1 MADTLIPLA
10 TTDEK
15 DISMVGGPVD
25 LGTGYVPEEKTPVP
39 AEPPP
44 RSLANPPSREI
55 QGNDLSEFPDD
66 PMGEF
71 PDDETADLRDTY
83 RSVKDT
89 DPVRNSEINRISKET
104 GEDPA
109 YVDEHYDEMKKT
121 LGETPESKFDDIKKN
136 SPKTAK
142 WLEDANNMALVH
154 DDLDQ
159 LPEIERLAAQ
169 RMHGQDYLSGDP
181 SEKYA
186 PKRYPDLEIGVNNAL
201 LMAARTPVGV
211 YNGMMALTNIKL
223 REKGLPQ
230 IETPKIL
237 YDNPLTRRLE
247 EENQR
252 LFKLTPNSKLS
263 PFSLAGD
270 TVSSLGNLE
279 FGKALDSSAQFA
291 DTLWSQII
299 QNAPTQAALLASAM
313 YGAPN
318 AGLMFMGAGSA
329 GQSYKENK
337 DKGLDEA
344 VSQLNATTKGAIE
357 AVFEN
362 FGTLGLFKKTMNSIY
377 RKFGEQTLKQVAKDF
392 AKTMGVHFFGEGLV
406 EEGLTSIAQD
416 LTDYVTGV
424 NPDALKGMVGRYV
437 DSALVGGFSAVSMTA
452 PSAAATGAA
461 RAQATQQVKKD
472 LQTYKDMGDAVG
484 RLKLTDINR
493 PAIANL
499 LEQATDGTDIKEV
512 FVDPDKIDLL
522 FQQET
527 KGGQPAS
534 EENPHAIKATNPVE
548 FAAEMGIL
556 KEYEEAKST
565 GTKIKI
571 PYAKFLEKLVKTN
584 YYSALENDITF
595 DAKKASANEL
605 AEDQKRADELEKQ
618 AAEAETPEQKRA
630 AEVAAGLDAHKKART
645 QELVKAG
652 RSVTEAR
659 LLAETE
665 VQYIQR
671 RAGDMG
677 KDPLEMAKN
686 VAPIQAVSD
695 VPGGALEQGQDLSQ
709 PEPHVLL
716 QMDEDDSKNVID
728 ASDRFSQEA
737 KQKAKDAAAYPELM
751 EHLGSVRELSQHEL
765 KLISIEVDELRE
777 ANDLSDENRDGDIL
791 DANNAR
797 LDFLVKVV
805 EQSQEI
811 LKRNEDGTPNG
822 VLFNK
827 KEGNKPLEQ
836 KWEIRK
842 NDGGP
847 GYEVFK
853 DGKYES
859 QFDIKKNAVEY
870 VKEQKMF
877 EKQTPSERLLTK
889 FKNRFGFSSKNTAM
903 NKVDREAIA
912 AIDRAQNPKKGPY
925 VADKKIPG
933 TGWAPN
939 YAAEPT
945 GTIGVPGISTPN
957 IYQGSKNKHID
968 PFTWADMKY
977 EATKKLITK
986 HTEGNVPLVI
996 HTSSD
1001 LVGADYYIE
1010 LMAPGTVVNM
1020 YLLPVEHGTGFSD
1033 NVARQLFPGNPSR
1046 KRQIS
1051 AAQNLKAKGIEVNL
1065 IEPTAE
1071 DIVKASS
1078 AKNVAALLGVKP
1090 TEVIAALN
1098 KWMEP
1103 KHGLRLVKGD
1113 KLFQKDNLP
1122 AVVQQPTL
1130 SPLGFFSQVEVE
1142 VQKMD
1147 FKSMPAKDL
1156 LGRIENIQGIKKE
1169 ELEWMG
1175 LREWLEAVT
1184 ADSQKPAEKF
1194 WGVYDVTGGTP
1205 TLLSSHVSEEFAAQ
1219 EADYNSNRPGTDRK
1233 FEIKEY
1239 TQQNDGKVTKEEVID
1254 FIKNNGVKVEQV
1266 VLSEDFNSAKVP
1278 RLIGDLPLYEE
1289 LSWNDGVVVPP
1300 SRDWIHDEA
1309 NSIMN
1314 ESDMS
1319 DAGDHNY
1326 FGSAWG
1332 EKTLEF
1338 LPDILETLDL
1348 EYEKDEDGNP
1358 LLEIE
1363 WAKPKREGQPWT
1375 SYSHFPVD
1383 IGGVKFAPDEKEA
1396 LLRKIESKLDSKLDS
1411 EFRDKAEELA
1421 ESNYYNSG
1429 MAEYK
1434 YTERETSYDLVGN
1447 DESGEYYCP
1456 DNGEH
1461 YSGNITEAQLELSDW
1476 LLENGKIET
1485 QEQRDERHAEQGDD
1499 DGGTPVAGQRYT
1511 LPIGPQPPP
1520 DVNSPSGKTSYDN
1533 YVIEGGTNYREL
1545 ILKLPSGQKG
1555 GDFDKSHHSQDNILA
1570 FVRVTDAKSE
1580 SGGKKL
1586 VIQEVQSDWNKFQW
1600 LNGVKD
1606 DAKVAALAAP
1616 LEGIKKQE
1624 FEVQGQSNNAAAEV
1638 QKIWLQNGHDPETTL
1653 GEILEFINRE
1663 NENDFLTAPNVRDD
1677 QQLQAAAKEFR
1688 RLSSEHHRLMLE
1700 RHKVEQEVMIEENK
1714 QYRSV
1719 PDGPF
1724 IRNDNWISLAVKR
1737 ILRLAVE
1744 QGYESIAWFPAD
1756 VHTER
1761 WGTSNISWQ
1770 KKEGGGFEIVNK
1782 DSGTRGE
1789 KTFETAGQA
1798 ENYINETFVKRG
1810 EQLKWEV
1817 KELGAHWLVA
1827 STEQSGGN
1835 FNGMNLEEEAR
1846 NRGLLL
1852 ERRGVRVTTK
1862 DELIE
1867 LLKKTSRDDEYS
1879 PALADSIWKQ
1889 MQEGD
1894 SGSKEP
1900 RREFYENL
1908 YNKKVLKAFEAALK
1922 KLDKNAK
1929 VEKIR
1934 MGDIADASA
1943 FEGNPTPYQVTLTPD
1958 LKAAVQKGL
1967 PLFQQE
1973 STITRGFYDRMKKVI
1988 GLLPA
1993 ANWSTALHELSHSW
2007 FAEMGEDIAELRARD
2022 ASTLTDKQ
2030 RQLIKDG
2037 DTLLAWLGAASFA
2050 EVTDEQQEKFARA
2063 MEAYFAEGK
2072 APSKELRSAFKRFSE
2087 WLTKLGRTFKDMG
2100 IEMSPE
2106 VSDVFGRLLATQE
2119 QMDAARAEMNETNDV
2134 GTFGAKGEKAGAILQ
2149 AWSAARDAA
2158 DDEFH
2163 AEVIADM
2170 KRQAS
2175 ATYREQKEKVEA
2187 EVIAEVNNEPVYKA
2201 IAYLTKGTDP
2211 EGKPLEPGIQKLKL
2225 SKKILNQ
2232 MFKPAQLEKLPR
2244 GISHKDGVHPDLVA
2258 QMLGFRNGSEMVL
2271 QMVAAE
2277 KKADLITRLTD
2288 ERMKQRFP
2296 GLLDTPEVSEKALEA
2311 LHNDKKARLL
2321 RLQLEALAEH
2331 ALPKLME
2338 AGKMLIRRV
2347 PSDEQVRT
2355 QARNTINGKKMAD
2368 IRPIIYQR
2376 AEVKASRMAADAYA
2390 KGDIPL
2396 AFEHKRNEIYNHQLY
2411 LEAKKVQ
2418 KFQERAEKLF
2428 DKVSKADEKLAKSYN
2443 MDMVNAAR
2451 AVLATYGIGDE
2462 TASPES
2468 FLQVMAQNDKDTYE
2482 VISALVGYATQNA
2495 KNLDDMT
2502 YEEYEGLFQSV
2513 NSLWELARESR
2524 KFTTMEEALELEV
2537 VREAIVAS
2545 LSEYTKKNA
2554 GRMNRTPTDKDKR
2567 NIGFL
2572 GALASIRRVEHW
2584 ADSIGGR
2591 NSAVSKYFVKPVID
2605 AITQYRLKR
2614 SEVNKRLI
2622 EILKPF
2628 KGEANSN
2635 VPIVANELNEGFQF
2649 ENVGRLM
2656 GAILHTGND
2665 SNIFKML
2672 RGESSKANPEG
2683 WGGVDAEGNLDRS
2696 KWQAFM
2702 KRMYSEKVIEKR
2714 HMDAIQAIW
2723 DLFEEIKP
2731 FVQKAHKQMY
2741 GHYFSEITANELV
2754 TPFGVYRGGYMPAIA
2769 DPLRSTDA
2777 AKRHDTD
2784 DHFENAGSQMPQINR
2799 GMTKQRLNNYATPLH
2814 MDLRMVPNHMDK
2826 ALKLAFI
2833 GPAYKQANRLMNDN
2847 QIREALNAYD
2857 PAIFDSMIKPWLER
2871 IVSQMAVTPAKTA
2884 GGRFFDKLW
2893 IAARTRT
2900 GLQLM
2905 PGNIP
2910 NIMEQFFGI
2919 VVANAK
2925 VDAKYLSGSFFHFR
2939 KNPEGYGN
2947 WIRSKSDWMKT
2958 KSDESTFELNT
2969 QLQALNGA
2977 TGKGWEWAQIATKHA
2992 YIGQIVMQA
3001 YVDNTVWGGAYNQA
3015 VAEGRTEKQSIAD
3028 ADKAVRLTQGT
3039 FNVEDISNF
3048 ETGPAFIRMF
3058 TQFGTYF
3065 NMVLNLSWTQF
3076 QQIHNDFGITSG
3088 PGSVKALMLF
3098 SAVFWIPSVLS
3109 LVLKKAWAGDLG
3121 ADEDGD
3127 GENIDDYLWM
3137 LFTAPRDAVLA
3148 SIPVAG
3154 PALKL
3159 VLVNFWNDKH
3169 YDDKL
3174 ASAPA
3179 QSIGES
3185 LKAFKSVPKALAN
3198 QDESAQEKL
3207 NRTAIS
3213 DASTLLGLL
3222 TGLPLRPV
3230 GKAVN
3235 YGIKKAGES
3244 E

>member
-71 PDDETADLRDTY
+71 PDDESADLRDTY

-223 REKGLPQ
+223 REKGLPE

-237 YDNPLTRRLE
+237 YDNPITRRLE
-247 EENQR
+247 EENKF
-252 LFKLTPNSKLS
+252 LMTLTPNSALS
-263 PFSLAGD
+263 PFELI
-270 TVSSLGNLE
+270 
-279 FGKALDSSAQFA
+279 GKGEVGQAAN
-291 DTLWSQII
+291 TLFSQII
-299 QNAPTQAALLASAM
+299 QNAPTQAALLASAL
-313 YGAPN
+313 YGAPA
-318 AGLMFMGAGSA
+318 AGLAFMGAGSA

-337 DKGLDEA
+337 DKGLGEA
-344 VSQLNATTKGAIE
+344 VSQLNATAKGAIE

-362 FGTLGLFKKTMNSIY
+362 FGTLGMFKRTMNSIY

-499 LEQATDGTDIKEV
+499 LEQATEGTDIKEV

-527 KGGQPAS
+527 KGAPSS

-595 DAKKASANEL
+595 DIKKASANEL

-645 QELVKAG
+645 QEFVKAG
-652 RSVTEAR
+652 RSMTEAR
-659 LLAETE
+659 ALAETE
-665 VQYIQR
+665 VQRISK
-671 RAGDMG
+671 RADDMG
-677 KDPLEMAKN
+677 KDPLEYAKS

-695 VPGGALEQGQDLSQ
+695 VPGGALEQDQDLSQ

-751 EHLGSVRELSQHEL
+751 EHLGEARTLTNDELSEVG
-765 KLISIEVDELRE
+765 IEVDLLIK
-777 ANDLSDENRDGDIL
+777 ANEMADENRDGDII
-791 DANNAR
+791 DRNNDR
-797 LDFLVKVV
+797 LDFFERVV
-805 EQSQEI
+805 EQSLAI
-811 LKRNEDGTPNG
+811 AKAR
-822 VLFNK
+822 
-827 KEGNKPLEQ
+827 EGAAPESAAPEKSQ

-870 VKEQKMF
+870 VKKQKLF

-889 FKNRFGFSSKNTAM
+889 FKNRFGFTDKPVADKRTAVQ
-903 NKVDREAIA
+903 KAEDQAAIE

-1078 AKNVAALLGVKP
+1078 AKNVAVLLGVKP

-1113 KLFQKDNLP
+1113 KLYQKDNLP

-1175 LREWLEAVT
+1175 LREWLTARDIESRLPAAGPTYAVFKKGD
-1184 ADSQKPAEKF
+1184 ADAEPLSLMQ
-1194 WGVYDVTGGTP
+1194 GTREGAERWMKNYA
-1205 TLLSSHVSEEFAAQ
+1205 TLDS
-1219 EADYNSNRPGTDRK
+1219 ADMEIREVPDPTDR
-1233 FEIKEY
+1233 
-1239 TQQNDGKVTKEEVID
+1239 TGKVSKPELLE
-1254 FIKNNGVKVEQV
+1254 FIRNNGVKVEQV
-1266 VLSEDFNSAKVP
+1266 VGADSFEREPTLLPPP
-1278 RLIGDLPLYEE
+1278 RTERTNTDELPLDTE
-1289 LSWNDGVVVPP
+1289 LHWDDGVVQDPDSQWVY
-1300 SRDWIHDEA
+1300 DEG
-1309 NSIMN
+1309 SYYLW
-1314 ESDMS
+1314 ESGWS
-1319 DAGDHNY
+1319 GEKGDHNY
-1326 FGSAWG
+1326 FGEEWG
-1332 EKTLEF
+1332 EKVNET
-1338 LPDILETLDL
+1338 ILENLDDANL
-1348 EYEKDEDGNP
+1348 IESYEKDEDGKP
-1358 LLEIE
+1358 LIEIE
-1363 WAKPKREGQPWT
+1363 WERHGTEPSGFSGIVFHSADETLSKQRERKLI
-1375 SYSHFPVD
+1375 SKIHD
-1383 IGGVKFAPDEKEA
+1383 A
-1396 LLRKIESKLDSKLDS
+1396 LDG
-1411 EFRDKAEELA
+1411 EFRDQAEE
-1421 ESNYYNSG
+1421 
-1429 MAEYK
+1429 MAEEYYRDNYEYAERV
-1434 YTERETSYDLVGN
+1434 YTERETGWTLTGN
-1447 DESGEYYCP
+1447 DEQGYYSNELGRTINESIDEAQVQLLTHMLDHGVIETEEMRNEREEEAREKEEAERQERIDSGEEVEVP
-1456 DNGEH
+1456 VLPGATTEINPRVM
-1461 YSGNITEAQLELSDW
+1461 YSG
-1476 LLENGKIET
+1476 
-1485 QEQRDERHAEQGDD
+1485 
-1499 DGGTPVAGQRYT
+1499 
-1511 LPIGPQPPP
+1511 PIGPKPPAGANTP
-1520 DVNSPSGKTSYDN
+1520 TGGARWGSYS
-1533 YVIEGGTNYREL
+1533 VPGGQNYREIRL
-1545 ILKLPSGQKG
+1545 VLPGNEFSS
-1555 GDFDKSHHSQDNILA
+1555 SHW
-1570 FVRVTDAKSE
+1570 SE
-1580 SGGKKL
+1580 SGVLAHIRLTDRVDAEGRKTL
-1586 VIQEVQSDWNKFQW
+1586 AVEEVQSDLHQAGREKGYRGE
-1600 LNGVKD
+1600 LI
-1606 DAKVAALAAP
+1606 
-1616 LEGIKKQE
+1616 EGQDRTGPPPGWSSPTHDEKKGW
-1624 FEVQGQSNNAAAEV
+1624 VMDGPNAHQVYNQTTRESAIAEA
-1638 QKIWLQNGHDPETTL
+1638 WDTHD
-1653 GEILEFINRE
+1653 NSR
-1663 NENDFLTAPNVRDD
+1663 
-1677 QQLQAAAKEFR
+1677 QL
-1688 RLSSEHHRLMLE
+1688 
-1700 RHKVEQEVMIEENK
+1700 
-1714 QYRSV
+1714 V
-1719 PDGPF
+1719 PDAPF
-1724 IRNDNWISLAVKR
+1724 KNTEAWSALVMKR
-1737 ILRLAVE
+1737 VLRLAVE
-1744 QGYESIAWFPAD
+1744 EGYDAVAWFPGE

-1761 WGTSNISWQ
+1761 WGTERVAWV
-1770 KKEGGGFEIVNK
+1770 KKEPLHQGG
-1782 DSGTRGE
+1782 
-1789 KTFETAGQA
+1789 ETAYHLVHDEPHKRFFASRNESSHSSLPTGRVFNYGDVSGSIEDAEKAAIAAVKELSDSAKKPYWLVGSVGQA
-1798 ENYINETFVKRG
+1798 GGNAGGVNIEAAARERGLQLEKRG
-1810 EQLKWEV
+1810 ERVTSIEELKKV
-1817 KELGAHWLVA
+1817 VA
-1827 STEQSGGN
+1827 STLGRDHNDRSLQ
-1835 FNGMNLEEEAR
+1835 NLTE
-1846 NRGLLL
+1846 
-1852 ERRGVRVTTK
+1852 
-1862 DELIE
+1862 
-1867 LLKKTSRDDEYS
+1867 
-1879 PALADSIWKQ
+1879 SIWKQ

-1894 SGSKEP
+1894 SGVKEP
-1900 RREFYENL
+1900 RREGFEFFYDKML
-1908 YNKKVLKAFEAALK
+1908 PKVVQGILK
-1922 KLDKNAK
+1922 KLDKSAK
-1929 VEKIR
+1929 VAPAKVDALGTQSAMNAGQPV
-1934 MGDIADASA
+1934 MG
-1943 FEGNPTPYQVTLTPD
+1943 VTLTPE

-1967 PLFQQE
+1967 PLFQNDQ
-1973 STITRGFYDRMKKVI
+1973 TITRGFYDRMKKVI

-2007 FAEMGEDIAELRARD
+2007 FAEMGEDITELRARD

-2072 APSKELRSAFKRFSE
+2072 APSKELKSAFKRFGE
-2087 WLTKLGRTFKDMG
+2087 WLTKLGRTFKEMG

-2106 VSDVFGRLLATQE
+2106 VSDVFGRMLATQE
-2119 QMDAARAEMNETNDV
+2119 QMDAARAEMNETNEA
-2134 GTFGAKGEKAGAILQ
+2134 GTFGASGEKAGAILQ

-2163 AEVIADM
+2163 DEVVADM

-2175 ATYREQKEKVEA
+2175 ATYREQKQKVEA
-2187 EVIAEVNNEPVYKA
+2187 EVIAEVNAEPVYKA
-2201 IAYLTKGTDP
+2201 IAYLSKGTYPD
-2211 EGKPLEPGIQKLKL
+2211 GTPLDKNIQRLKL

-2244 GISHKDGVHPDLVA
+2244 GISHKDGAHPDLVA
-2258 QMLGFRNGSEMVL
+2258 TMLGFRNGSEMVM
-2271 QMVAAE
+2271 QMVMAE
-2277 KKADLITRLTD
+2277 KKADLIARLTD

-2376 AEVKASRMAADAYA
+2376 AEVKASRMAAEAYA

-2428 DKVSKADEKLAKSYN
+2428 DKVAKSDEKLAKSYN

-2462 TASPES
+2462 DASPES
-2468 FLQVMAQNDKDTYE
+2468 FLKVMAQNDKDTYE
-2482 VISALVGYATQNA
+2482 VISALVDYATQNA

-2524 KFTTMEEALELEV
+2524 KFATAEEKLELEV

-2567 NIGFL
+2567 NVYML
-2572 GALASIRRVEHW
+2572 GLAAAVRRMEHW
-2584 ADSIGGR
+2584 AESIGGG
-2591 NSAVSKYFVKPVID
+2591 AISKYMVLPVID
-2605 AITQYRLKR
+2605 SITQYRLKKA
-2614 SEVNKRLI
+2614 EIDKRLL
-2622 EILKPF
+2622 EIIKPF
-2628 KGEANSN
+2628 KAEMTGQ
-2635 VPIVANELNEGFQF
+2635 PIVANELNEGFRF

-2665 SNIFKML
+2665 SNLFKML
-2672 RGESSKANPEG
+2672 RGESSAANPDG
-2683 WGGVDAEGNLDRS
+2683 WGALDAEGNLDRS

-2731 FVQKAHKQMY
+2731 LAQKAHKQMY

-2754 TPFGVYRGGYMPAIA
+2754 TPFGVYRGGYMPAIG
-2769 DPLRSTDA
+2769 DPIRSPDA
-2777 AKRHDTD
+2777 AKRNDND
-2784 DHFENAGSQMPQINR
+2784 DHFENAGSQMPQLNR
-2799 GMTKQRLNNYATPLH
+2799 GFTKQRLQNYATPLH
-2814 MDLRMVPNHMDK
+2814 MDLRMVPHHMDK
-2826 ALKLAFI
+2826 SLRFAYI
-2833 GPAYKQANRLMNDN
+2833 GPAYKQALTLVNDN
-2847 QIREALNAYD
+2847 QVRAALDAYD
-2857 PAIFDSMIKPWLER
+2857 PAIVKDMILPWLER
-2871 IVSQMAVTPAKTA
+2871 SASQLQVTPAKTA
-2884 GGRFFDKLW
+2884 AGRAFDKFLV
-2893 IAARTRT
+2893 AARSRT
-2900 GLQLM
+2900 GMQLM

-2910 NIMEQFFGI
+2910 NALEQLTGI
-2919 VVANAK
+2919 VVAAAK
-2925 VDAKYLSGSFFHFR
+2925 VNPKYLTGAMAR
-2939 KNPEGYGN
+2939 KMRSPFDHAAWVN
-2947 WIRSKSDWMKT
+2947 SKSAWMRA
-2958 KSDESTFELNT
+2958 KSDDSTFETQNQLRAILN
-2969 QLQALNGA
+2969 A
-2977 TGKGWEWAQIATKHA
+2977 TGKTMEFAEAVKKHA
-2992 YIGQIVMQA
+2992 YIAQKVTQGF
-3001 YVDNTVWGGAYNQA
+3001 VDGVVWDGAYNQA
-3015 VAEGRTEKQSIAD
+3015 IAQGRTEKQAVLA

-3039 FNVEDISNF
+3039 FNPEDISRF
-3048 ETGPAFIRMF
+3048 ESGSALARMF
-3058 TQFGTYF
+3058 SQFATYF
-3065 NMVLNLSWTQF
+3065 NMVLNLSWTGF
-3076 QQIHNDFGITSG
+3076 HQIENDFGITSAKG
-3088 PGSVKALMLF
+3088 AGKALMLF
-3098 SAVFWIPSVLS
+3098 TMVFWIPSVLG
-3109 LVLKKAWAGDLG
+3109 LALKRGFAGDLG
-3121 ADEDGD
+3121 GDDDGD
-3127 GENIDDYLWM
+3127 GENLDDILWM
-3137 LFTAPRDAVLA
+3137 FFEAPRDAVLA
-3148 SIPVAG
+3148 TIPLAG
-3154 PALKL
+3154 PAAK
-3159 VLVNFWNDKH
+3159 VAIVNIWNDKL
-3169 YDDKL
+3169 YDDRL
-3174 ASAPA
+3174 PTAPA
-3179 QSIGES
+3179 LSMFES
-3185 LKAFKSVPKALAN
+3185 VKAIKSVPEALMAEEPDQKKN
-3198 QDESAQEKL
+3198 EAAVRDF
-3207 NRTAIS
+3207 
-3213 DASTLLGLL
+3213 STLLGLI

-3235 YGIKKAGES
+3235 AITRPKADE
-3244 E
+3244 